1 MAVSAIF
8 SPSFGAIFEC
18 LSLDTPVSKQS
29 EEATDTGQKGQP
41 LRGQELILTSKDRQN
56 IKLDEYYEYYELWT

>member
-41 LRGQELILTSKDRQN
+41 LRGQELILTSKDRILN
-56 IKLDEYYEYYELWT
+56 